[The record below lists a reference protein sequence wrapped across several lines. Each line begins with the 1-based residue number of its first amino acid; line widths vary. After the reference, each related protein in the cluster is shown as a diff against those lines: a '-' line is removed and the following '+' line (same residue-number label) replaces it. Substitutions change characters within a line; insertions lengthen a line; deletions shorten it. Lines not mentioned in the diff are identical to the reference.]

1 MTKRKKAL
9 LTTIPLALVLIVVS
23 FYYLMPGVAFKVL
36 VKIERSNA
44 GLKQHSIKVNA
55 SNIEYLEG
63 GKGDNLLL
71 LHGFGGDKDNW
82 TRIGRCLTPHFC
94 VIAPDLPG
102 FGESTRDSNA
112 DYTIAAQTDQVR
124 AFVKSLKLK
133 SFHLAGSSMG
143 GHIAG
148 TYAALYPNDVI
159 SLWLIAPGG
168 VASSDPSEWTRL
180 LKAGKPDPLIVD
192 SVEGYEQLLDFIFV
206 KRPFI
211 PRPIKHY
218 FAQKAIKYHL
228 FNEKIDE
235 QLRKA
240 MDSTPSLE
248 VLLAQSSI
256 PTLILWGSEDR
267 ILHVS
272 GARILESVM
281 PKAKAVIME
290 GIGHA
295 PMIERP
301 EESAKYFLRFLDIT
315 DR

>member
-9 LTTIPLALVLIVVS
+9 LTTIPLALVLSVVS

-36 VKIERSNA
+36 EKIERSNA
-44 GLKQHSIKVNA
+44 GLKQHSIKVDA
-55 SNIEYLEG
+55 SNIEYLKG

-82 TRIGRCLTPHFC
+82 TRISRYLTPHFC

-102 FGESTRDSNA
+102 FGESTRDPNA
-112 DYTIAAQTDQVR
+112 NYTIAAQTNRVR
-124 AFVKSLKLK
+124 AFVQSLELK
-133 SFHLAGSSMG
+133 SFHLAGCSMG

-148 TYAALYPNDVI
+148 TYSARYPKNVI

-168 VASSDPSEWTRL
+168 VASSDPSEWARL

-211 PRPIKHY
+211 PRPIKYY
-218 FAQKAIKYHL
+218 FAQQAIKYHM

-235 QLRKA
+235 HLRKT
-240 MDSTPSLE
+240 MDSSPSLE

-256 PTLILWGSEDR
+256 PTLILWGAEDR
-267 ILHVS
+267 ILRVS
-272 GARILESVM
+272 GARILESAM

-290 GIGHA
+290 DVGHA

-301 EESAKYFLRFLDIT
+301 EESAKHFLCLLDIK